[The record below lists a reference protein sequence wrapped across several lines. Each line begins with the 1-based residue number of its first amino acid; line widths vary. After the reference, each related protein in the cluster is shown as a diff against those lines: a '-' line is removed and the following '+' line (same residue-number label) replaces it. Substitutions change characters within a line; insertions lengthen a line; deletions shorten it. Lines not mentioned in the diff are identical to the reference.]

1 MPYIASHDDTDLYV
15 KDWGTDR
22 PVVMLHGQPL
32 SSDTFDDVGMAIADA
47 DMRVIAYDR
56 RGFRTIGNT
65 EQGLG
70 RQNPRCQALTPYSLG
85 RFPAPAARAGDRPRP
100 TRWPPVHTSGGAAP
114 GPASAPRRQGEV
126 RQEPLRR
133 GRRLDQ
139 GNQPPP
145 PPTARAPRASGR
157 PTTPLGPT
165 CAGSHRTATHRRE
178 SRPWPAVRRAVP
190 PLHAT
195 RRAGRVVRPRR

>member
-126 RQEPLRR
+126 RQDPLRR

-145 PPTARAPRASGR
+145 PPHSAGTARIRSAHDAPRAD
-157 PTTPLGPT
+157 
-165 CAGSHRTATHRRE
+165 
-178 SRPWPAVRRAVP
+178 VRRG
-190 PLHAT
+190 HT
-195 RRAGRVVRPRR
+195 GRRRIDVRVGRGPRCAAPYHLRTPRGARGE